1 MFNYVEGFESI
12 RKMLID
18 FLGNG
23 IDVTKLEPMDR
34 VIESAEIDKVKIL
47 NSYQPLM
54 VQRSLFGAMRN
65 IGNVV
70 EVMKEKVKI
79 ARETRENPKTLELSL
94 EIMEHLSTIAPY
106 IDDFIIEGK
115 IREMN
120 RLNEL
125 SRILYRKANH
135 LGFYQDI
142 ETQLKRARIS
152 RDEVYA
158 FVEKLS
164 ENIGLEVEAL
174 DESSK

>member
-1 MFNYVEGFESI
+1 MFNYVVGFENI

-18 FLGNG
+18 FLESGV
-23 IDVTKLEPMDR
+23 DVTRLEPMDR
-34 VIESAEIDKVKIL
+34 VIESAEIDKVRIL

-70 EVMKEKVKI
+70 EVMKEKVKV
-79 ARETRENPKTLELSL
+79 AREGCENPKTLELSL
-94 EIMEHLSTIAPY
+94 EIIEHLSVIAPY
-106 IDDFIIEGK
+106 IDDFFVEGK
-115 IREMN
+115 VREMN
-120 RLNEL
+120 RLNDL

-135 LGFYQDI
+135 LGFCQDI

-158 FVEKLS
+158 FIEKLS
-164 ENIGLEVEAL
+164 ENIGLEVETL